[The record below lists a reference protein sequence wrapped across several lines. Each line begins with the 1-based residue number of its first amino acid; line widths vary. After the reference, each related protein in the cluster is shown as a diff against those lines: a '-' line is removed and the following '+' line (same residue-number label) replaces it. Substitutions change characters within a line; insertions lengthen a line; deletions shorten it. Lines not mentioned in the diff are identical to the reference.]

1 MIGLTIA
8 LICLFVFFNK
18 CTARAN
24 GSDFCK
30 L

>member
-8 LICLFVFFNK
+8 LICLIVFLNK
-18 CTARAN
+18 CTAQAN
-24 GSDFCK
+24 GSEFCK